1 MQKKFVFYCFLN
13 TYKNSNIIYQTVQL
27 NSIITIIIHKTIKY
41 RGQKT
46 NGKIRLLTGQ
56 VIS

>member
-27 NSIITIIIHKTIKY
+27 NSIITIIIPKIIKY